1 MKIRVSLFWSLIA
14 LLSVFYAPPA
24 AAGSLKDLFT
34 AATGSNQD
42 YSIYK
47 IDLELAQLKKNKGE
61 IEAKVELDRVNAQSA
76 YVSALVNYRKSV
88 FSFYNEVID
97 AVFAVAT
104 AEVDLNSVGLSLEN
118 AKEDNKYADS
128 RYKNGLISEE
138 LLKEIDIAFK
148 TTSTSQ
154 ELSAW
159 TLKDAKDNVR
169 LVTGLDW
176 NASLLPDMPIFEP
189 NAKVEDWIAKDT
201 TLEMALLSE
210 KIAALKTASLATNA
224 SAYDKRI
231 QETETLRAKVAI
243 ANAESDA
250 RRSWESALTT
260 LKNQAALLQI
270 RKDESAL
277 KELSY
282 QDALRQYEKGMLS
295 LNDKNL
301 RAIAVLGS
309 RKNLLA
315 AQKSYIKSIGSYQNS
330 MGENPLGI

>member
-1 MKIRVSLFWSLIA
+1 MKVRGTLFWSLSA
-14 LLSVFYAPPA
+14 LLLVFSLPPA

-34 AATGSNQD
+34 AATQSNQD

-76 YVSALVNYRKSV
+76 YVSALANYRKSV
-88 FSFYNEVID
+88 LGFYNEVID

-104 AEVDLNSVGLSLEN
+104 AEVDFSSVGLSLEN
-118 AKEDNKYADS
+118 AKEDSKYADS
-128 RYKNGLISEE
+128 RYRNGLISEE
-138 LLKEIDIAFK
+138 VLKEIDIAYK
-148 TTSTSQ
+148 TTLTSQ

-159 TLKDAKDNVR
+159 TLKDAKDTVR
-169 LVTGLDW
+169 LTTGMEW
-176 NASLLPDMPIFEP
+176 NASLLPDIPAFEP
-189 NAKVEDWIAKDT
+189 SAKVEDWIAKDT
-201 TLEMALLSE
+201 ALQLSLLAE
-210 KIAALKTASLATNA
+210 KIAGLRAASLPTNA

-231 QETETLRAKVAI
+231 QETESLRAKANVS
-243 ANAESDA
+243 NAESDA
-250 RRSWESALTT
+250 RRSWESAVTT

-301 RAIAVLGS
+301 KAIAVLGS

-315 AQKSYIKSIGSYQNS
+315 AQKSYIKSIGSYLNS

>member
-1 MKIRVSLFWSLIA
+1 MKVRGTLFLSLFA
-14 LLSVFYAPPA
+14 LLLVFCPSPA
-24 AAGSLKDLFT
+24 TAGSLKELFT
-34 AATGSNQD
+34 AATQSNQD

-76 YVSALVNYRKSV
+76 YVSALANYRKSV
-88 FSFYNEVID
+88 MGFYNEVID

-104 AEVDLNSVGLSLEN
+104 AEADFSSVGLSLEN

-128 RYKNGLISEE
+128 RYRNGLISEE
-138 LLKEIDIAFK
+138 VLKEIDIAYK
-148 TTSTSQ
+148 TTLTSQ

-159 TLKDAKDNVR
+159 TLKDAKDTVR
-169 LVTGLDW
+169 LVTGMEW
-176 NASLLPDMPIFEP
+176 NPNLLPEVPSFEP
-189 NAKVEDWIAKDT
+189 TIKVDDWIAKDT
-201 TLEMALLSE
+201 ALQLALLAE
-210 KIAALKTASLATNA
+210 KIAGLRTASLATNA
-224 SAYDKRI
+224 SAYEKRI
-231 QETETLRAKVAI
+231 QETEDLRAKANVS
-243 ANAESDA
+243 NAESDA
-250 RRSWESALTT
+250 RRSWDSALTT

-301 RAIAVLGS
+301 KAIAVLAS

-315 AQKSYIKSIGSYQNS
+315 AQKSYIKSIGSYLNS
-330 MGENPLGI
+330 TGENPLGI

>member
-1 MKIRVSLFWSLIA
+1 MKVRGIFFLSLFA
-14 LLSVFYAPPA
+14 LASVLYAPSV

-34 AATGSNQD
+34 AATQSNQD

-61 IEAKVELDRVNAQSA
+61 IEAKVELDRANAQSA
-76 YVSALVNYRKSV
+76 YVLALTNYRKSV
-88 FSFYNEVID
+88 LSFFNEVID

-104 AEVDLNSVGLSLEN
+104 AEADFSSVGLSLEN
-118 AKEDNKYADS
+118 AKEDNRYADS
-128 RYKNGLISEE
+128 RYRNGLISEE
-138 LLKEIDIAFK
+138 VLKEIDIAYK
-148 TTSTSQ
+148 TTLTNQ

-159 TLKDAKDNVR
+159 TLKDAKDTVR
-169 LVTGLDW
+169 LVTGTDW
-176 NASLLPDMPIFEP
+176 NASLLPDIPAFEP
-189 NAKVEDWIAKDT
+189 EIKTEDWIAKDT
-201 TLEMALLSE
+201 ALQLALLAE
-210 KIAALKTASLATNA
+210 KIAGLKTASLATNA
-224 SAYDKRI
+224 SAFDKRI
-231 QETETLRAKVAI
+231 QETEALRAKANVS
-243 ANAESDA
+243 NAESDA

-282 QDALRQYEKGMLS
+282 QDALKQYEKGMIS

-301 RAIAVLGS
+301 KAIAVLGS

-315 AQKSYIKSIGSYQNS
+315 AQKSYIKSIGSYLNS
-330 MGENPLGI
+330 TGENPLGI